1 MNTIKTALAFV
12 KDHAV
17 LFLIGLVVA
26 LLIGLSIAI
35 KKISSLKET
44 NDRYMANQEALTSE
58 LQNYKTKDG
67 KNAVSVMQQ
76 TFTASEFKK
85 LYADEYN
92 KLKDNGISP
101 KRVESYTKAGSETS
115 LNAKV
120 NLKDSIVYHFK
131 DSVVY
136 TTKLRKF
143 EWSDSWNKIDGI
155 VYNDSVECNYSGRDT
170 LNIVAHRVPKK
181 FLFFK
186 FGTKYIKVDII
197 NANPHSK
204 IDYAKAVKFTKK

>member
-1 MNTIKTALAFV
+1 MNTMKTALAFV
-12 KDHAV
+12 KNHAV
-17 LFLIGLVVA
+17 LFLIGLVVT
-26 LLIGLSIAI
+26 LLIGLSISI
-35 KKISSLKET
+35 KKILSLKET
-44 NDRYMANQEALTSE
+44 NDRYMANQKAMTAE

-67 KNAVSVMQQ
+67 KNAASVMQQ
-76 TFTASEFKK
+76 TLTASEFKK

-170 LNIVAHRVPKK
+170 LTIVAHRVPKK
-181 FLFFK
+181 FLFVK